1 MSYTQRPAPVHPR
14 LRLQQALMDWNRRIL
29 QLSAAVALIILAY
42 LLYHL
47 VFGAL
52 TQWTSMTAA
61 QQRETVSLVQ
71 QAILWLNL
79 CVAIFIV
86 TLCIQWYD
94 EPSLGLSLAMV
105 GALLYFGVPIL
116 LEQMIGEP
124 AGWLQ
129 QRNQGALAVYN
140 ELRVLGLLA
149 MVPGGLFLLRDLY
162 VLVVERSRRQEDE
175 RANLQYGSAVDEEQ
189 APPSAWIGM
198 LAKCWQLSYCREY
211 FRLRCPIFY
220 ARTRCWRERV
230 GCMCEENVI
239 RTSMSHLL
247 PDAEAERPSYRPN
260 AQLLGEAGEEAP
272 PEQEVTQQTRPV
284 AARNVPLRIAPKDV
298 RIPSN
303 PNMPMELKRERCRNC
318 VIYMEHQRLKYQFLA
333 PLSVLVVPGLAAL
346 FFADIQRALGAL
358 LEGADRVV
366 ARLSLDPNIREY
378 GFSTAIPASA
388 QYVLLACLVVIA
400 TTMVLRFL
408 EYTTFKLKI

>member
-79 CVAIFIV
+79 CVAIFIL

-198 LAKCWQLSYCREY
+198 FAKCWQLSYCREY

-220 ARTRCWRERV
+220 ARTRCWRMGRQW
-230 GCMCEENVI
+230 
-239 RTSMSHLL
+239 H
-247 PDAEAERPSYRPN
+247 
-260 AQLLGEAGEEAP
+260 GEAGAGRRWAGWCC
-272 PEQEVTQQTRPV
+272 VS
-284 AARNVPLRIAPKDV
+284 LR
-298 RIPSN
+298 
-303 PNMPMELKRERCRNC
+303 C
-318 VIYMEHQRLKYQFLA
+318 VIYS
-333 PLSVLVVPGLAAL
+333 PS
-346 FFADIQRALGAL
+346 
-358 LEGADRVV
+358 
-366 ARLSLDPNIREY
+366 
-378 GFSTAIPASA
+378 SA
-388 QYVLLACLVVIA
+388 
-400 TTMVLRFL
+400 TP
-408 EYTTFKLKI
+408 